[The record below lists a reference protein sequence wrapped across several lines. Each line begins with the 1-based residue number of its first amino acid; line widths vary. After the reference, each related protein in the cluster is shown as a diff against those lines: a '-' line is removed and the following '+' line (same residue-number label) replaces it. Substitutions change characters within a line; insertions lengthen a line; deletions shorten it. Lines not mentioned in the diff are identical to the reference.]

1 MTICYKNYL
10 KNLFVNNYLLNKM
23 LVSLHNRL
31 TNRSKVN
38 VKTVIFRVINVLLI
52 LYFFTY
58 TKLTRFIPLI
68 NISANFTQYIY

>member
-1 MTICYKNYL
+1 MTICYKNYR

-38 VKTVIFRVINVLLI
+38 VKTVIFG
-52 LYFFTY
+52 
-58 TKLTRFIPLI
+58 LI
-68 NISANFTQYIY
+68 NIMFIC